1 SGSAHGGVR
10 VERSFSPKNVRGEA
24 MRRRAVE
31 AVIWGMPA
39 VNCDLMRQAA
49 IRAGAEANQVVFWS
63 GLPSWK
69 NQTLT
74 PNPDTIYFLAIID
87 TQSTGPMV
95 LEIPPADG
103 GSITGSIDDCWQGAL
118 EDVGPAGAD
127 EGRGGKYLI
136 LPPAHTGPVPEDCIA
151 LRSTNYLGFA
161 LLRSNLKSAAPTDI
175 AEAVAYGQRVKL
187 YPL

>member
-1 SGSAHGGVR
+1 PVTVPRLSGQERAMSGHVERDLRRPRRSGSAHGGVR
-10 VERSFSPKNVRGEA
+10 VERSFSPKNVMAEA

-95 LEIPPADG
+95 LEIPPAD
-103 GSITGSIDDCWQGAL
+103 
-118 EDVGPAGAD
+118 
-127 EGRGGKYLI
+127 
-136 LPPAHTGPVPEDCIA
+136 
-151 LRSTNYLGFA
+151 
-161 LLRSNLKSAAPTDI
+161 
-175 AEAVAYGQRVKL
+175 
-187 YPL
+187 